1 MSLVSIHFKLV
12 NGENPGLGFCS
23 NISQTYKSMDVGKKS
38 ENKKFLM
45 LHFLHI
51 IKSPPYLEQNIELR
65 ISGRGEIITSF

>member
-1 MSLVSIHFKLV
+1 
-12 NGENPGLGFCS
+12 
-23 NISQTYKSMDVGKKS
+23 MDVGKKS